1 MTFVQSRQLRHHND
15 VNDLSFIVNFEQ
27 ISHIVWVFPLLTL
40 INEMLAGRL
49 GSFMFF
55 LPAKLF
61 ILKDYN
67 IPTTQPVITC
77 SKLIMETLEQGVKHV
92 QS

>member
-27 ISHIVWVFPLLTL
+27 ISHIVRVFPFLTL
-40 INEMLAGRL
+40 INQMLAGRL

-55 LPAKLF
+55 LPVKLF

-77 SKLIMETLEQGVKHV
+77 SKLIMETLEQGVEHV